1 MKVCV
6 KNTKQDSAVTTGHW
20 HRVREDQHY
29 YITVKDYTRVTL
41 GIFKLKSSIAGELLK

>member
-1 MKVCV
+1 MLR
-6 KNTKQDSAVTTGHW
+6 NTKQDSAVTTGYW

-29 YITVKDYTRVTL
+29 CITVKDFTKVTV